1 MIAGILLRHYK
12 NYGNIKFIP
21 ICDSVEY
28 MYSVYVGNNGV
39 GKSAILEALDVVLN
53 DRYWNVTIGM
63 KKMEAYICPLFLI
76 EKNKVSETSKY
87 LFECVSDFF
96 WEVDEKVNSNIKGNL
111 ELQNLLKYRN
121 ALREK
126 YQDNYYC
133 ILIGV
138 KHDNAREAYCATF
151 DSAVK
156 LKVEKELLKSN
167 EEVKKLLDDLKQEIW
182 DFYSYLYLPIE
193 EAPTE
198 LLKLQNRTMQQLLN
212 KNILAE
218 IEKVL
223 NRKTSGQSIV
233 TQINNNLDEFI
244 NEVNTIIAKIDKK
257 YGFSSELGIGGKK
270 NLTAKDIREK
280 ILEAYFPLRE
290 LKVNGRNVNQLS
302 SGEQRKA
309 IIDVAYSILNANGQ
323 KETERDIILAIDEP
337 ENSMHISN
345 CFNQFIML
353 EELAKLY
360 NKQIMLTTHWYGFLP
375 IAQNGSMHHIFEG
388 RIDSFCLYNIM
399 EERRNFPDIIELKSM
414 YDLATSIITYMR
426 NHIDKRWIICE
437 GSDDKIYL
445 ECILEE
451 YQNVSILPVGGC
463 GNVVKLFYLL
473 YSPLTEKTELKSI
486 SGKILFLID
495 TDLYQKMVKPSMEF
509 GGEKL
514 QSLYLRRIQINKNEI
529 KLYDPCVANIYSQTE
544 IEDCLDPKC
553 YYDAVM
559 ETIKDSKETGLKE
572 IVKNYEYVQNSKVS
586 MLRGDNSC
594 IRVTDCKF
602 ISDKSA
608 IIDFAENTA
617 NKYNIAKKYVE
628 ICKKKKPRHALGDEI
643 AKLMELK
650 TNSIES

>member
-12 NYGNIKFIP
+12 NYGNLKFIP
-21 ICDSVEY
+21 ICDSAEY
-28 MYSVYVGNNGV
+28 MYSIYVGNNGV

-63 KKMEAYICPLFLI
+63 KKIEAYVCPLFLI
-76 EKNKVSETSKY
+76 EKKKVTDAKKH

-96 WEVDEKVNSNIKGNL
+96 WKVDEKVNANIKGNL
-111 ELQNLLKYRN
+111 ELQNLLKYKDG
-121 ALREK
+121 LREK
-126 YQDNYYC
+126 YQNNYYC

-138 KHDNAREAYCATF
+138 KHDNMREAFCATF
-151 DSAVK
+151 DGAVK
-156 LKVEKELLKSN
+156 TKMEKELLIKSEDVQEALN
-167 EEVKKLLDDLKQEIW
+167 DLKQEIW
-182 DFYSYLYLPIE
+182 NYYSYLYLPIE

-198 LLKLQNRTMQQLLN
+198 LLKLQNKTMQQLLN

-223 NRKTSGQSIV
+223 NKKTLGKSIV
-233 TQINNNLDEFI
+233 TQINDNLDEFI
-244 NEVNTIIAKIDKK
+244 TEVNNIIAQIDEK

-309 IIDVAYSILNANGQ
+309 IIDVAYSILIANGQ
-323 KETERDIILAIDEP
+323 QETEKDIILAIDEP

-353 EELAKLY
+353 EELAKTY
-360 NKQIMLTTHWYGFLP
+360 KKQIILTTHWYGFLP
-375 IAQNGSMHHIFEG
+375 IAQNGNMHHIFEG
-388 RIDSFCLYNIM
+388 KIDSFCLYNIM
-399 EERRNFPDIIELKSM
+399 EKRRNFPDIIELKSM

-426 NHIDKRWIICE
+426 NHSDKRWIICE

-445 ECILEE
+445 EYILEE
-451 YQNVSILPVGGC
+451 YKNVSILPVGGC

-473 YSPLTEKTELKSI
+473 YSPLTEKTEIKSI

-495 TDLYQKMVKPSMEF
+495 TDLYQKMVKPAMEF
-509 GGEKL
+509 SGEKL
-514 QSLYLRRIQINKNEI
+514 QSIYLRRVQVDGNEI
-529 KLYDPCVANIYSQTE
+529 KLYDPCIANMYSQTE
-544 IEDCLDPKC
+544 IEDCLDPEC

-559 ETIKDSKETGLKE
+559 ESIKGSKETELKK
-572 IVKNYEYVQNSKVS
+572 IVKNYEYVSDSKVS
-586 MLRGDNSC
+586 MLRGDNAC
-594 IRVTDCKF
+594 IRATDCKF
-602 ISDKSA
+602 ISDKNK
-608 IIDFAENTA
+608 IIAFAECIT
-617 NKYNIAKKYVE
+617 NKYNIARKYVE

-643 AKLMELK
+643 AKLMELE
-650 TNSIES
+650 SI